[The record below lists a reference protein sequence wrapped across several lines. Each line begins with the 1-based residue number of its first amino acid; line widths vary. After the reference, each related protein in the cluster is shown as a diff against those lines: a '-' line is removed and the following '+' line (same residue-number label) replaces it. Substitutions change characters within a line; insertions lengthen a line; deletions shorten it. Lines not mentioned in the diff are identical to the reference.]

1 MNVAVLVDL
10 ELNKDAG
17 GHVKYWQR
25 IGESF
30 EQSVSGLKITIF
42 FLGKKNETILQ
53 TKNLT
58 FEIQKPILS
67 SSILKSIGIDAD
79 NTDLFPFN
87 PKIFLK
93 LRKFDLI
100 HTTDQFFSM
109 AKTAKIASNF
119 WKIPLTTSIHTDTPP
134 YTKYYIEQIINKF
147 FSKVKIIHSFLI
159 KKLKIQDFFER
170 RMFRKLEKYLST
182 TRHAMVADQIY
193 SPQRLIKR
201 TGNLNITKL
210 NRGINKQ
217 IFKIKNK
224 NKSKI
229 FKKYN
234 IPYKDKLL
242 FFVGRIHELKGAVLL
257 ANVHREL
264 NKKNN
269 SVTTLMVGQDI
280 HGKICL
286 KASNGKLILLGY
298 LDQKQISDL
307 YNVCDLF
314 VFPSKFEIGPN
325 VVIEAKA
332 CGAICVVHSSGGGKR
347 ISKPGLDGI
356 VIDNYLISFWV
367 KVIDELLNNKKK
379 INSMKKFISKQHVIS
394 WGEVFINDIFIHW
407 KKIISKKE

>member
-134 YTKYYIEQIINKF
+134 YTKYYIEKIINKF
-147 FSKVKIIHSFLI
+147 FSKMKIIHSFLI

-182 TRHAMVADQIY
+182 TRHAMVADKIY

-201 TGNLNITKL
+201 T
-210 NRGINKQ
+210 
-217 IFKIKNK
+217 
-224 NKSKI
+224 
-229 FKKYN
+229 
-234 IPYKDKLL
+234 
-242 FFVGRIHELKGAVLL
+242 
-257 ANVHREL
+257 
-264 NKKNN
+264 
-269 SVTTLMVGQDI
+269 
-280 HGKICL
+280 
-286 KASNGKLILLGY
+286 
-298 LDQKQISDL
+298 
-307 YNVCDLF
+307 
-314 VFPSKFEIGPN
+314 
-325 VVIEAKA
+325 
-332 CGAICVVHSSGGGKR
+332 
-347 ISKPGLDGI
+347 
-356 VIDNYLISFWV
+356 
-367 KVIDELLNNKKK
+367 
-379 INSMKKFISKQHVIS
+379 
-394 WGEVFINDIFIHW
+394 
-407 KKIISKKE
+407 